1 MATTV
6 AAVRTFLGVDPAT
19 STDQDA
25 LAAAV
30 AAANRYVSRLRPDW
44 CVDATTGEYVDPWP
58 EDADQAA
65 TMQAARVYGRRGST
79 AGVAAFQDV
88 GVSMLPR
95 MDPTVRELL
104 QLGEYQPPVVA

>member
-6 AAVRTFLGVDPAT
+6 AAVRTFLGVPPASDVDT
-19 STDQDA
+19 DA
-25 LAAAV
+25 LSAAV
-30 AAANRYVSRLRPDW
+30 EAANLFVQRMRPDW
-44 CVDATTGEYVDPWP
+44 TMDAAGAVLATWP
-58 EDADQAA
+58 ADADQAA
-65 TMQAARVYGRRGST
+65 TVQAARIYGRRGST

>member
-1 MATTV
+1 MATTT

-19 STDQDA
+19 TTDEAA

-30 AAANRYVSRLRPDW
+30 DAANLFVSRLRPDW
-44 CVDATTGEYVDPWP
+44 CTDGAGTFVDPWP
-58 EDADQAA
+58 HDADQAA
-65 TMQAARVYGRRGST
+65 TMEAARIYGRRTST
-79 AGVAAFQDV
+79 GGVAAFQDV